1 MTTSR
6 SALSAP
12 INRRRFLGVLAAS
25 TGAIATGN
33 ILMSS
38 DFAFANVTSG
48 SGPYGS
54 LGAADANGIAL
65 PAGFTS
71 RVVARSGQTVANS
84 SYVWH
89 GAPDGGACFPTANG
103 GWVYASNSEL
113 GAGSGGVGVIS
124 FASSGAIAGGYR
136 ILSGTTRNC
145 AGGPTPWGTWLS
157 CEESGSSGKVYECT
171 PLAASQGVVRPA
183 LGSCNHEAAVV
194 DPVTGRVYLT
204 EDDPSGRL
212 YRFTPTTPG
221 NLSAGT
227 LEAARLN
234 GTAVTWVASSAS
246 GPDRQSTT
254 TPFNGGEGAWV
265 HGRSLFFTTKGNN
278 RVYELGLDSQQLTIL
293 YDAATTANAPLTGV
307 DNITAHPSSGDLFV
321 AEDGGNMEL
330 CIIAWVG
337 GVRQVAPF
345 LRISGQSGS
354 EITGPAFSPD
364 GTRMYLSSQRGTS
377 GSSSGGITY
386 EITGPFRLD
395 SSPPPT
401 TTTTT
406 TTVPPATTTTTTA
419 PPSST
424 VTLVSA
430 GSSWRYLDNGSNQ
443 GTAWRAFGFDDGAW
457 RSGRAPLG
465 YGDPVATVVSFGS
478 SSSRKHIT
486 TYFRQAFT
494 ASSRFTAMTIRLRR
508 DDGAVVYVNGT
519 EVARSNMPG
528 GTISSTT
535 LASSTIDGSN
545 ETAWF
550 TFPVSAS
557 LFAGTNANVVAVE
570 IHQRSRSSSDIVF
583 DLELTGTGPTGTLPA
598 R

>member
-1 MTTSR
+1 MTTPA

-12 INRRRFLGVLAAS
+12 VNRRRFLGVLAAS
-25 TGAIATGN
+25 TGAIAAGR

-38 DFAFANVTSG
+38 DFAFANVSSG
-48 SGPYGS
+48 TGPYGS
-54 LGAADANGIAL
+54 LLGADANGILL

-89 GAPDGGACFPTANG
+89 GAPDGGACFPAANG

-113 GAGSGGVGVIS
+113 GSSTGGVGVIS

-136 ILSGTTRNC
+136 ILSGTNRNC

-157 CEESGSSGKVYECT
+157 CEENGSSGKVYECN
-171 PLAASQGVVRPA
+171 PLAASQGSVRTA
-183 LGSCNHEAAVV
+183 LGSFNHEAAVV

-221 NLSAGT
+221 NLTAGT
-227 LEAARLN
+227 LEAARVS
-234 GTAVTWVASSAS
+234 GSAVTWVASSAS

-254 TPFNGGEGAWV
+254 TAFNGGEGAWV

-278 RVYELGLDSQQLTIL
+278 RVYELQLDSQQLSIL
-293 YDAATTANAPLTGV
+293 YDAATTTNAPLTGV

-321 AEDGGNMEL
+321 AEDGGNMEI

-345 LRISGQSGS
+345 LRISGQSSS

-401 TTTTT
+401 TTTI
-406 TTVPPATTTTTTA
+406 PAATTTTTTLA
-419 PPSST
+419 PPST
-424 VTLVSA
+424 TTLVAAAST
-430 GSSWRYLDNGSNQ
+430 WRYLDNGSNQ
-443 GTAWRAFGFDDGAW
+443 GTAWRAFGFNDAAW
-457 RSGRAPLG
+457 KSGRAPLG
-465 YGDPVATVVSFGS
+465 YGDPVTTVVSFGS
-478 SSSRKHIT
+478 SSSRKFIT
-486 TYFRQAFT
+486 TYFRQVFT
-494 ASSRFTAMTIRLRR
+494 AASAFSSLSLRLRR

-519 EVARSNMPG
+519 EVARSNMPT

-535 LASSTIDGSN
+535 LASSTVDGSN

-550 TFPVSAS
+550 TFPVSAQ
-557 LFAGTNANVVAVE
+557 LFAGTNANVIAVE

-583 DLELTGTGPTGTLPA
+583 DLELTGSGTAGALPS